1 MKRRALLATLF
12 AAVACCFIPS
22 PAWCRSRRNSRGRG
36 RGRWRTPNPL
46 SSLPTARHTGRI
58 VRLGDENPR
67 IKDGIGS
74 SSNTVA
80 TLHEQA
86 KVDKTV
92 ASLRGK
98 AFEARFGDHAATAFV
113 FNSLDSLLKSPA
125 ALKPAAWRDLRAAA
139 ALL

>member
-86 KVDKTV
+86 KE
-92 ASLRGK
+92 AMARQGQYRGPTIAGSDEIADILVEK
-98 AFEARFGDHAATAFV
+98 WEAAGSNRLQNV
-113 FNSLDSLLKSPA
+113 N
-125 ALKPAAWRDLRAAA
+125 R
-139 ALL
+139 